1 MIRPSY
7 KYDKIFPVRLIS
19 GLNEQEH
26 LFALMTFVLGY
37 SATKAY
43 RLAVNPKVSVSS
55 AASLGCRLL
64 QEPRIQSYIRI
75 LFRHKNQFATNE
87 NAYKFQ

>member
-1 MIRPSY
+1 MVHTRY
-7 KYDKIFPVRLIS
+7 KYNKILPVRLVS
-19 GLNEQEH
+19 GLSEQEH

-43 RLAVNPKVSVSS
+43 RMAINPKVSVSS

-64 QEPRIQSYIRI
+64 QEPRIQSYIST
-75 LFRHKNQFATNE
+75 LFRYQNQFVTNE
-87 NAYKFQ
+87 NAYKYQ

>member
-7 KYDKIFPVRLIS
+7 KYDKILPVRLVS
-19 GLNEQEH
+19 GLSEQEH
-26 LFALMTFVLGY
+26 LFALITYVLGY

-43 RLAVNPKVSVSS
+43 RMAINPKVSVSS

-64 QEPRIQSYIRI
+64 QEPRIQNYIRI
-75 LFRHKNQFATNE
+75 LFNYRERFITNDD
-87 NAYKFQ
+87 AIKYQ

>member
-1 MIRPSY
+1 M
-7 KYDKIFPVRLIS
+7 VS
-19 GLNEQEH
+19 GLSEQEH

-43 RLAVNPKVSVSS
+43 RMAINPKVSVSS

-64 QEPRIQSYIRI
+64 QEPRIQSYITT
-75 LFRHKNQFATNE
+75 LFRYQNQFVTNE